1 MSQTMSLS
9 TSYTCSFCGHLSHD
23 TRALAAFADESHCS
37 QCGLSVSEGNLQM
50 QEDLV
55 ALFSKQM
62 RMDIPISSGSQEMP
76 SSTHV
81 PAAHSISQH
90 YHHSSHVARSTFPT
104 GPPKHDESLGH
115 SVALNSAH
123 EMLRLQNIN
132 PSSLTSTQLQLFEN
146 AMPEQRLRLIQIWQ
160 IFPESR
166 DASSDPGM
174 KRVSQSNSE
183 LCAYPSGG
191 TAINAGGS
199 NQSTH
204 TDSTDDLDMCDSV
217 HDGGNNSDG
226 HQYAEPYMISG
237 YEVLAQRDY
246 ELSASKN
253 ASVVNEPTT
262 GSPYKLAND
271 PIYRAQGH
279 RWWEHSQSDALE
291 YQHGTLE
298 EMNRYAGCG
307 LLQPRWLA

>member
-1 MSQTMSLS
+1 
-9 TSYTCSFCGHLSHD
+9 
-23 TRALAAFADESHCS
+23 
-37 QCGLSVSEGNLQM
+37 M

-55 ALFSKQM
+55 ALFSRQM

-81 PAAHSISQH
+81 PVAHSISQH
-90 YHHSSHVARSTFPT
+90 YHHSSHVARCTFPT
-104 GPPKHDESLGH
+104 GSPKHDESLGH
-115 SVALNSAH
+115 SVTLNSAH

-174 KRVSQSNSE
+174 KRV
-183 LCAYPSGG
+183 
-191 TAINAGGS
+191 
-199 NQSTH
+199 
-204 TDSTDDLDMCDSV
+204 M

-226 HQYAEPYMISG
+226 NQYAEPYMISG